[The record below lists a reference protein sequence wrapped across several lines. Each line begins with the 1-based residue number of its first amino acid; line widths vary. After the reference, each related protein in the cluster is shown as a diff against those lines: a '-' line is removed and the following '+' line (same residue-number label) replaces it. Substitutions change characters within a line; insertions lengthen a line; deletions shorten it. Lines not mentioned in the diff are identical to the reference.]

1 MANKKKIP
9 ARALACLLS
18 TAMVPG
24 SLPMDGLLFMEQKQK
39 SSQTER
45 QAKRISHHLT
55 RMQWTMLLR
64 QQTLHPAVR

>member
-24 SLPMDGLLFMEQKQK
+24 SLPMDV
-39 SSQTER
+39 
-45 QAKRISHHLT
+45 LT
-55 RMQWTMLLR
+55 VYGAEAEEFSDGKTSEADITPLDAVQWMMLLR
-64 QQTLHPAVR
+64 QQTFHPAVR

>member
-24 SLPMDGLLFMEQKQK
+24 SLPMDV
-39 SSQTER
+39 
-45 QAKRISHHLT
+45 LT
-55 RMQWTMLLR
+55 VYGAEAEEFSDGKTSEADIGYH
-64 QQTLHPAVR
+64 TT